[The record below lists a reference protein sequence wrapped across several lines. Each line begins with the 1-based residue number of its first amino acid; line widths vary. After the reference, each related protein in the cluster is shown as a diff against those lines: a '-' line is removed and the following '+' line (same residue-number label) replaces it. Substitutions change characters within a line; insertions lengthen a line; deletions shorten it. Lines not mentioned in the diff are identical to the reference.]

1 MSGARRAGPGGGHVA
16 GGYFYTLYQITSD
29 LVCNEL
35 IYKLIRG
42 GSNIVIKAYTS
53 H

>member
-1 MSGARRAGPGGGHVA
+1 MSGARRGAWRGDT
-16 GGYFYTLYQITSD
+16 TLFQITSD

-35 IYKLIRG
+35 IYKLLRG

>member
-1 MSGARRAGPGGGHVA
+1 MSGARRGAWR
-16 GGYFYTLYQITSD
+16 GGYYSHFQITSD

-35 IYKLIRG
+35 IYKLLRG